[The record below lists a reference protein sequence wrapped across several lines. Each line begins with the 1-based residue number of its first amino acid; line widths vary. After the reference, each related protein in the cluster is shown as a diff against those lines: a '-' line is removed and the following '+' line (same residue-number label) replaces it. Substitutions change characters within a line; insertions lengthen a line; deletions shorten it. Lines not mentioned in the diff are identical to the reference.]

1 MDSKKKK
8 LWPNWKTWLAVPKSK
23 AGETAHRE
31 VERARRAHFQQIA
44 RRHG

>member
-1 MDSKKKK
+1 MESKKKK
-8 LWPNWKTWLAVPKSK
+8 LWPDWKNWLAVPKSK
-23 AGETAHRE
+23 DCEQAKRE